1 MEERSVSMIKVGWIG
16 TGVMGASMAG
26 HLQAAGHELYFFNRT
41 RGKAEPLLK
50 NGANWCESPAEVA
63 ANSEIVFTIVA
74 LPVDVEEVY
83 MGERG
88 ILSVEGPCR
97 IVVDMTTS
105 RPSLAQ
111 TIARA
116 AAKRGIDSLD
126 APISGGDIGAR
137 NATLAIMVGGDKEA
151 FDAVLPL
158 FQSMGQSISFMGGPG
173 AGQHTKMCNQILVAG
188 TMIGVCES
196 LLYAAKVGLDQQSV
210 INIIG
215 KGAASCWAIN
225 NLGPRM
231 VRGNYEPGFFV
242 EYFIKD
248 MGIALEEAAAVSLS
262 LPGLALVHQLYLAVK
277 AQGHGRLGT
286 QALMLALETLNGN
299 H

>member
-1 MEERSVSMIKVGWIG
+1 
-16 TGVMGASMAG
+16 
-26 HLQAAGHELYFFNRT
+26 
-41 RGKAEPLLK
+41 
-50 NGANWCESPAEVA
+50 
-63 ANSEIVFTIVA
+63 
-74 LPVDVEEVY
+74 

-97 IVVDMTTS
+97 IVVDMSTS
-105 RPSLAQ
+105 LPSLAQ
-111 TIARA
+111 SIARA
-116 AAKRGIDSLD
+116 AAKRGIDTLD
-126 APISGGDIGAR
+126 APVSGGDIGAR

-158 FQSMGQSISFMGGPG
+158 FQSTGQNISFMGGPG

-188 TMIGVCES
+188 NMIGVCES

-225 NLGPRM
+225 NLGPRI

-286 QALMLALETLNGN
+286 QALMLALETLNGS